1 MLLAEDSLE
10 VVPLLCDAADDLV
23 LVLAEE
29 LVVVAGCFVS
39 LVDLFTVLL
48 VLLLLFSLFT
58 GVVCRVV
65 VVDPVLLWLVVVLLF
80 TVPLFVSVLLLFT
93 VPLLLVPVDCC
104 VRFVLF
110 VLFTVPLLP
119 LFVGVVVVL
128 LFVLLFTVD
137 SLPLD
142 VEVLSELVVPLF
154 TLVLLGALAGRAV
167 LSEFLTTS
175 GL

>member
-1 MLLAEDSLE
+1 MLLAEDCLV
-10 VVPLLCDAADDLV
+10 VVPLLCDADDDLV

-29 LVVVAGCFVS
+29 LLVVAGCFVS
-39 LVDLFTVLL
+39 LLDLFTVLL

-58 GVVCRVV
+58 GVVWRVV
-65 VVDPVLLWLVVVLLF
+65 VVVPVLLRFVVVLLF
-80 TVPLFVSVLLLFT
+80 TVPLLVFVLLLFT
-93 VPLLLVPVDCC
+93 VPLLVVPVDCC

-110 VLFTVPLLP
+110 TVPLLR

-128 LFVLLFTVD
+128 LFVLLSIVD

-142 VEVLSELVVPLF
+142 VDVLLELVVLLF
-154 TLVLLGALAGRAV
+154 TLVLFGALAGRAV
-167 LSEFLTTS
+167 LPELLTTS